1 MRIIISSDYYDN
13 RTYDMLLNNLN
24 NDEKEHVQS
33 ISVTSGETKEDFL
46 YKTWNMIINSLPT
59 NYYEQYASYQTQQ
72 ERNDWFQRY
81 LDLPTKDMSLM
92 PEIL

>member
-13 RTYDMLLNNLN
+13 RTHDMLIKQLTNEENDYIQLNNKN
-24 NDEKEHVQS
+24 M
-33 ISVTSGETKEDFL
+33 EDVL
-46 YKTWNMIINSLPT
+46 VKRWYMIINSLST
-59 NYYEQYASYQTQQ
+59 DYYNQYASQPTQQ

-81 LDLPTKDMSLM
+81 LDLPTKDISLM

>member
-13 RTYDMLLNNLN
+13 RTYDMLLKQIT
-24 NDEKEHVQS
+24 DEDKEYIQS
-33 ISVTSGETKEDFL
+33 MNQTIEYFL
-46 YKTWNMIINSLPT
+46 RIRWRTIINSLPD
-59 NYYEQYASYQTQQ
+59 NYYKQYASQETQE

>member
-13 RTYDMLLNNLN
+13 RTYDMLLKCLTSEER
-24 NDEKEHVQS
+24 DYIQS
-33 ISVTSGETKEDFL
+33 MNETMEDFL
-46 YKTWNMIINSLPT
+46 PKTWRTIVNSLPA
-59 NYYEQYASYQTQQ
+59 NYYEQYASQPTQQ

-81 LDLPTKDMSLM
+81 LDLPTKDISLM